1 MSLEFESYGGCCA
14 TIDEM
19 ETIEP
24 DTGLA
29 TVRADIARACRDAG
43 RDPQSVTLVAVSKT
57 FGADAIEP
65 VIADGQRV
73 FGENRVQ
80 EAKSKWPALMARH
93 PHLELH
99 LVGSLQSNKAREAV
113 ALFDAIHSLDRESL
127 AEALAK
133 EISKQE
139 RRPLLFAEINTGAEP
154 QKGGIEPQHADAFLA
169 SCRDNHGLM
178 ISGLMCVPPV
188 NEAPAPHFALTAQIA
203 RRNALALLSMGMS
216 ADFQTAIAF
225 GATHVRVGTAI
236 FGGRP
241 RSASYES

>member
-1 MSLEFESYGGCCA
+1 LVTSLEFDA
-14 TIDEM
+14 FRAAVDEM
-19 ETIEP
+19 ETIGR
-24 DTGLA
+24 DVGLTA
-29 TVRADIARACRDAG
+29 VRTDIARACREAG

-65 VIADGQRV
+65 VIAEGQRV

-113 ALFDAIHSLDRESL
+113 ALFDAIHSLDRASL
-127 AEALAK
+127 AEALSK
-133 EISKQE
+133 EIIKQD
-139 RRPLLFAEINTGAEP
+139 RRPLLFVEINTGAEP
-154 QKGGIEPQHADAFLA
+154 QKAGIEPQHADAFLA
-169 SCRDNHGLM
+169 SCRDAYGLAV
-178 ISGLMCVPPV
+178 SGLMCVPPV
-188 NEAPAPHFALTAQIA
+188 DEAPAPHFALTAQIA
-203 RRNALALLSMGMS
+203 RRNGLTLLSMGMS
-216 ADFQTAIAF
+216 ADFPMAIAF

-236 FGGRP
+236 FGTRP